1 MNLSDLLKK
10 RLIEQFKSDTEQVR
24 KEMEIARRDI
34 SAAKKMLQIEEWGW
48 AHNAAYNAML
58 QSARALMFHKGY
70 RPMSQDHHVAVISF
84 MEVVYSAKFGGELIQ
99 RSQNRSMPPSHS
111 LYGFRTRKQIQS

>member
-1 MNLSDLLKK
+1 
-10 RLIEQFKSDTEQVR
+10 
-24 KEMEIARRDI
+24 MEIARRDI

-58 QSARALMFHKGY
+58 QSARALMFQGY

-99 RSQNRSMPPSHS
+99 AFDRARKKRNESIYDEAGSISETQGRSLWKRLRNLFPRHWI
-111 LYGFRTRKQIQS
+111 F